1 MINNDTF
8 DTRESM
14 NRRKGVEYLLSKAFV
29 PISQLINMDRK
40 IVSVWNE
47 TRTSRRS
54 FFNRQRDAVQ
64 RTADGALEPRRFT
77 TS

>member
-1 MINNDTF
+1 
-8 DTRESM
+8 M

-29 PISQLINMDRK
+29 PISQLINTDRK

-64 RTADGALEPRRFT
+64 RTADGALESRRFM